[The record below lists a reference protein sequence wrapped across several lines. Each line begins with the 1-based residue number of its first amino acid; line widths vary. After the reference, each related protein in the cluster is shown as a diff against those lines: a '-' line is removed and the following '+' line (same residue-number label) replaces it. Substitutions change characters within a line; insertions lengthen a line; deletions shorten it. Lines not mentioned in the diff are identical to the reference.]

1 MLEFLVML
9 LAIALIVLGCAY
21 WQLSN
26 KLTHAPLPPILQPEL
41 KGGIEFERLQQTLH
55 SKNEELN
62 QLRAELEQLRIEV
75 SHQQEKLTANELRF
89 ADLEQSLTLKE
100 AELLPLQQSAEQYQ
114 RMIQALQS
122 NLEIYTRETA
132 YKLALSLTLSNGAY
146 DALLVIDRETNVL
159 AMNTAAEKL
168 FNTQY
173 PVLNRR
179 LLDMTHIPSLELL
192 VADTLINEEE
202 LLEEQIIVGERTYR
216 VRVQIIRRDDHEF
229 IGVAMQDVSQLVKL
243 NRARRDMVANIS
255 HELRTPIANIRLII
269 DGLFHEQDKPKR
281 KDSISSLR
289 AIARETDSLLWLVQE
304 MADLSMIES
313 GQAIVRM
320 VEAPLSEIVHDA
332 TERLAD
338 QYAAK
343 HLRIARHIPEKI
355 QVLCDRDLIQ
365 RVVMN
370 LLHNA
375 MKWSLI
381 GDVITISAANAGD
394 EVIISVYDNGTGVP
408 EDQVERIF
416 ERFYQVDMSRSGQD
430 GSGLGLAICRH
441 IVEAHGGRIW
451 AEGNTNGAGGRFRFT
466 LLSVE
471 PTLEINGSSEQNG
484 QGGI

>member
-9 LAIALIVLGCAY
+9 LAIALIVLGRAY

-26 KLTHAPLPPILQPEL
+26 KLTQAPLPTFVKSASTGEI
-41 KGGIEFERLQQTLH
+41 ERLEQTLQA
-55 SKNEELN
+55 KNEELN
-62 QLRAELEQLRIEV
+62 QLRTELDRLRIEV
-75 SHQQEKLTANELRF
+75 AHQQESLTANEVRLSE
-89 ADLEQSLTLKE
+89 LHQSLTLK
-100 AELLPLQQSAEQYQ
+100 ASELTPLQQSVEQAHQ
-114 RMIQALQS
+114 TIHSLQS
-122 NLEIYTRETA
+122 VLEAKTSETA
-132 YKLALSLTLSNGAY
+132 YKLALTLTLANGAF

-179 LLDMTHIPSLELL
+179 LLDMTHIPSLELM
-192 VADTLINEEE
+192 VEDTLINEEE
-202 LLEEQIIVGERTYR
+202 LLEEQIMVGERTYR
-216 VRVQIIRRDDHEF
+216 VRVQIMRRDDHEF

-320 VEAPLSEIVHDA
+320 IEVSLSEIVHDA

-343 HLRIARHIPEKI
+343 HLRVARHIPEKMR
-355 QVLCDRDLIQ
+355 VLCDRDLIQ

-375 MKWSLI
+375 MKWSPI
-381 GDVITISAANAGD
+381 GNVVTISAANAGD
-394 EVIISVYDNGTGVP
+394 EVIISVYDNGPGVP

-451 AEGNTNGAGGRFRFT
+451 AEGNTDGSGGRFRFT

-471 PTLEINGSSEQNG
+471 PTLEINGYSEQNG
-484 QGGI
+484 QGGS